1 MKLDISNIDDY
12 NIAAALTG
20 PGIPELDTLKVL
32 ITGEIRRVC
41 GMPGSS
47 GPLVREGPTDFVA
60 LRQCVYWL
68 CDKIPE
74 HRYLRYTVV
83 HWLSHVRRAL
93 FLLGCAPEHWL
104 YRFTRLLG
112 EMVYNP
118 DYPNTVDRINR
129 HLRKFTEEGSRIG
142 GKE

>member
-41 GMPGSS
+41 GMPETS
-47 GPLVREGPTDFVA
+47 GPLVREEPTDIVA
-60 LRQCVYWL
+60 LRRCVYWL
-68 CDKIPE
+68 RDKVPE
-74 HRYLRYTVV
+74 HRYLRYAVV
-83 HWLSHVRRAL
+83 HWLSHARRAL
-93 FLLGCAPEHWL
+93 FHLGCVPEHWL
-104 YRFTRLLG
+104 YRFVHLLA
-112 EMVYNP
+112 EMVYDP
-118 DYPNTVDRINR
+118 DYPSIIDRISQ
-129 HLRKFTEEGSRIG
+129 HLDEFTEKGSRIG